1 MRSVSVHGL
10 EPWVA
15 YWVGGLTRVLGVLLV
30 EQCEVMNLFIHSP
43 SASWLRV
50 LRSPGSV
57 LAPGVPSVAPS
68 SAPSVLLGSGG
79 VVAWRADDGARR
91 NQDDLNL

>member
-1 MRSVSVHGL
+1 M
-10 EPWVA
+10 EPLGSCW
-15 YWVGGLTRVLGVLLV
+15 WVGGPTGGLGVLLV
-30 EQCEVMNLFIHSP
+30 GWERREVMNLFIHSL

-57 LAPGVPSVAPS
+57 LSPGVPSVAPS